1 MARLRAEDAAR
12 RRERAKGGDF
22 LEALARGVSVMT
34 AFNGARRQM
43 TLSDA
48 ARATDLP
55 KASVRRALHT
65 LAALG
70 YVESDG
76 RLFRLAPKVLTLAS
90 AYLGSNAVS
99 SVVQPLCERLCGEI
113 SEACS
118 AAVLDRDDIVMVAH
132 ASPPRFA
139 AAAPG
144 VGFRL
149 PAYCTALGR
158 VLLAALSEAALD
170 DYLARLDPAAQT
182 ERTLTDKRALR
193 NAIAAA
199 RGDGF
204 AFADQEAE
212 LGFRSVAVPLRRY
225 DGAVVAALN
234 IGTRIERASVAT
246 MLDSHLPR
254 LRAAA
259 AALQALL
266 V

>member
-12 RRERAKGGDF
+12 RHARADGADF
-22 LEALARGVSVMT
+22 LEALARGISVVT
-34 AFNGARRQM
+34 AFNGERRQM
-43 TLSDA
+43 TLSDV

-90 AYLGSNAVS
+90 AYLASNAVS
-99 SVVQPLCERLCGEI
+99 SVVQPLCERLAAEF

-139 AAAPG
+139 AVAPG

-158 VLLAALSEAALD
+158 VLLAALSEAALEA
-170 DYLARLDPAAQT
+170 YLERLQPAAQT
-182 ERTLTDKRALR
+182 EHTITDKRRLR
-193 NAIAAA
+193 QAIAAVRA
-199 RGDGF
+199 DGF

-225 DGAVVAALN
+225 DGVVIAALN
-234 IGTRIERASVAT
+234 IGTRIERASVET
-246 MLDSHLPR
+246 MLGSHLPR
-254 LRAAA
+254 LRADAA
-259 AALQALL
+259 TLQALL